1 MKLEAW
7 IRMGEKP
14 EGRVR
19 EVDEKLSNSV
29 NSSIKG
35 NETREANTLP

>member
-7 IRMGEKP
+7 IRMGENP
-14 EGRVR
+14 EGRTR
-19 EVDEKLSNSV
+19 EVDEKLCDRV

-35 NETREANTLP
+35 NGTREASALP

>member
-19 EVDEKLSNSV
+19 EADEKLCNRV

-35 NETREANTLP
+35 NERREANMLP